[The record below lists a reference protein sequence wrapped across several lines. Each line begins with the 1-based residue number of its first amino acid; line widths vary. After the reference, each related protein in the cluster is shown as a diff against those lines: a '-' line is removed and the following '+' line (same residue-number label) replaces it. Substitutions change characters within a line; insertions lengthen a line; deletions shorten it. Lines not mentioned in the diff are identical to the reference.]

1 VRTAALWF
9 VTVAA
14 VGSLS
19 ISTAAYWSQ
28 SRTLQAALAQQKTAY
43 TLYRNSPMFKD
54 RQRIYV
60 ASFDA
65 ADEEEFDRSNCQ
77 ITAQLNTEH
86 NSAPFPPRFWC
97 ERGRFRPGTALKHR
111 RGAARGRCDG
121 ATAA

>member
-9 VTVAA
+9 VAVAA
-14 VGSLS
+14 VGGLS

-28 SRTLQAALAQQKTAY
+28 SRTLEATLAQQKQSDQTAY

-54 RQRIYV
+54 QQRIYV

-65 ADEEEFDRSNCQ
+65 ADDEEFNRSNCQ
-77 ITAQLNTEH
+77 ITAQLSTEH

-97 ERGRFRPGTALKHR
+97 ERGRFRP
-111 RGAARGRCDG
+111 
-121 ATAA
+121 